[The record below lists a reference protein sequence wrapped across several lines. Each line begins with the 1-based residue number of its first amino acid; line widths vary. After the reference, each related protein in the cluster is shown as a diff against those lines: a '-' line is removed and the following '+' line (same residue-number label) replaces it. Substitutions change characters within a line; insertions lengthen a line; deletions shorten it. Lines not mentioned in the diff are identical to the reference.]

1 MNGEEVKEMLD
12 TAVNLIFIA
21 AVLFVGLMFFGLRAD
36 YANIVAERQASE
48 LRMSM
53 ENRYKEYNFAK
64 VSGYEVM
71 RAITAYS
78 KDVPMYVTGAYNFA
92 YDSAD
97 NSEDDDGAIATNLI
111 YDKNN
116 QYKDKAWG
124 KVSTSLDPRTDQYGL
139 QAVYRKESV
148 YFAILTYDS
157 DSPDQLARDMGLDTQ
172 AGRDAGTFNTKTDNK
187 VKWITNK
194 YNAVRP
200 NGNNGYTVSGI
211 LFICLH
217 LEGVSPTSEQY
228 KQVAIY

>member
-71 RAITAYS
+71 SAITAYS

-92 YDSAD
+92 D
-97 NSEDDDGAIATNLI
+97 EDVDRATATNLI

-116 QYKDKAWG
+116 QYKNTAWG
-124 KVSTSLDPRTDQYGL
+124 KVSTSLDPRTDPDGL

-172 AGRDAGTFNTKTDNK
+172 AGRDAGTFNTDTDNK
-187 VKWITNK
+187 IKWITNK

>member
-21 AVLFVGLMFFGLRAD
+21 AVLFVGLMFFGLRTD
-36 YANIVAERQASE
+36 YANTVAERQASE

-71 RAITAYS
+71 SAITAYS
-78 KDVPMYVTGAYNFA
+78 KDVPMYVTGAYNFVNGDTA
-92 YDSAD
+92 
-97 NSEDDDGAIATNLI
+97 NSLI

-116 QYKDKAWG
+116 QYKDTAWG
-124 KVSTSLDPRTDQYGL
+124 KVSTSLDPRTDPDGL

-172 AGRDAGTFNTKTDNK
+172 AGRDAGTFNTNTANK
-187 VKWITNK
+187 IKWITNK

-217 LEGVSPTSEQY
+217 LEGVSPTSVQY

>member
-21 AVLFVGLMFFGLRAD
+21 AVLFVGLMFFGLRTD
-36 YANIVAERQASE
+36 YANTVAERQASE

-71 RAITAYS
+71 SAITAYS

-97 NSEDDDGAIATNLI
+97 NSEDDDSATATNLI

-116 QYKDKAWG
+116 QHKDTAWG
-124 KVSTSLDPRTDQYGL
+124 KVSTSLDPRTDPDGL
-139 QAVYRKESV
+139 QAIYRKESV

-187 VKWITNK
+187 IKWITNK

>member
-21 AVLFVGLMFFGLRAD
+21 AVLFVGLMFFGLRTD
-36 YANIVAERQASE
+36 YANTVAERQASE

-116 QYKDKAWG
+116 QYKNTAWG
-124 KVSTSLDPRTDQYGL
+124 KVSTSLDPRTDPDGL
-139 QAVYRKESV
+139 QAIYRKESV

-172 AGRDAGTFNTKTDNK
+172 AGRDAGTFNTDTDNK

>member
-71 RAITAYS
+71 SAITAYS

-92 YDSAD
+92 DVDRAT
-97 NSEDDDGAIATNLI
+97 ATNLI

-116 QYKDKAWG
+116 QYKDTAWG
-124 KVSTSLDPRTDQYGL
+124 KVSTSLDPRTDPDGL

-157 DSPDQLARDMGLDTQ
+157 DSPDQLARDMGLDTL
-172 AGRDAGTFNTKTDNK
+172 AGRNAGTFNTNTANK
-187 VKWITNK
+187 IKWITNK

-217 LEGVSPTSEQY
+217 LEGVSPTSVQY

>member
-12 TAVNLIFIA
+12 TAVNLVFIA
-21 AVLFVGLMFFGLRAD
+21 AVLFVGLMFFGLRTD
-36 YANIVAERQASE
+36 YANTVAERQASE

-53 ENRYKEYNFAK
+53 ENRYKEYNFAQ
-64 VSGYEVM
+64 VSGYDVM
-71 RAITAYS
+71 SAITAYS
-78 KDVPMYVTGAYNFA
+78 KSTPMYVTGAYNFVNG
-92 YDSAD
+92 DT
-97 NSEDDDGAIATNLI
+97 ATNLI

-116 QYKDKAWG
+116 QYKKEAWG

-172 AGRDAGTFNTKTDNK
+172 AGRDAGTFNTDTDNK
-187 VKWITNK
+187 IKWITNN

-228 KQVAIY
+228 KRVAIY

>member
-1 MNGEEVKEMLD
+1 
-12 TAVNLIFIA
+12 
-21 AVLFVGLMFFGLRAD
+21 
-36 YANIVAERQASE
+36 
-48 LRMSM
+48 M

-71 RAITAYS
+71 SAITAYS
-78 KDVPMYVTGAYNFA
+78 KDVPMYVTGAYNFVNGDTA
-92 YDSAD
+92 
-97 NSEDDDGAIATNLI
+97 NNLI

-116 QYKDKAWG
+116 QYKDTAWG
-124 KVSTSLDPRTDQYGL
+124 KVSTSLDPRTDPDGL
-139 QAVYRKESV
+139 QAIYRKESV

-172 AGRDAGTFNTKTDNK
+172 AGRDAGTFNTDTDNK
-187 VKWITNK
+187 INWITNN

-228 KQVAIY
+228 KRVAIY